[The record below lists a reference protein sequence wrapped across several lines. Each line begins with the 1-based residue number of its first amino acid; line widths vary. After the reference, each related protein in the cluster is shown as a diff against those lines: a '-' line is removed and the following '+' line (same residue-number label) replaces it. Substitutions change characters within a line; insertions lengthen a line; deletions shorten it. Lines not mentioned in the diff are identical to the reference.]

1 MKPKDQNKYGIMTIA
16 FATVFMIVQHVL
28 NSVTVVPEFAQ
39 NPKRFYIY
47 NILLGLTAIGGNI
60 LALYL
65 GYQAERFKEKRLL
78 QMLPGFYL
86 IYLTITFAINIF
98 CKSFN
103 LSVYWKIFFPIS
115 QNMFPFAVSF
125 MLIFLLSP
133 FFATNLNKLSNSQ
146 MKNMF
151 ILTSI
156 LFVICPTLFGK
167 DLFGFSEG
175 KGVLWIAYL
184 FLVGYG
190 MRRYKIIDKYRNI
203 FLKFIMSG
211 LVIALLVLLMTQVSL
226 IVHKDVSTANRFS
239 MPWSLLSVYFSIN
252 CFIFLQVMDRK
263 FNFFKTSFKN
273 ISYYLVVTQILIN
286 WIPMTSFISEKY
298 KEAFPDSALDWSIR
312 IIFIAILYIFLSAVI
327 CVIIVMISRI
337 PVLNKIKMKRDISE
351 WNQLVECFFQIE
363 RWLFTKRKII
373 YTGIFF
379 YLFTAMQMV
388 LFSEE
393 KTIPLLFR
401 TALVIFTLRQA
412 QLVLNLIII
421 MLFFLLVFLLTKRF
435 WYAFSFTLTIELLI
449 TISNVL
455 KIEFRREP
463 ILPSDLVFIFNLDEI
478 LSMVSPI
485 IITVAVIIL
494 IILAVSTLLIQRR
507 ASKTYNLRINN
518 RKRFISILLISVFLS
533 GLLWVNQP
541 NSPSNLFFQLFGINR
556 MFYNQ
561 KWGASVN
568 GPIVQFINNIVGK
581 AMAEPEGYSK
591 ENLEK
596 IMKKYTSSAQRINE
610 SRDDWS
616 KDQTVVFVLS
626 ESFSDPSRLPNMIL
640 NSDPIPFVRD
650 LSKRTTSGLML
661 SSAYGGGT
669 ANVEWQTLTSLDL
682 SNLDATLPSPY
693 TQLVNKQDVAP
704 SILNLFD
711 TAVAI
716 HPYLG
721 SFYNRIDVFEKFGFN
736 SFHYLESPDGLK
748 YTEKIGG
755 NPYVSDEAAYK
766 ETLDV
771 INDNDNETQFIQ
783 LSTMQ
788 NHTLY
793 NDYYEENNFD
803 FSGNAVSESNRSAM
817 KTYLKGLN
825 YSDIALANFISE
837 LDKIEKPVTL
847 VWYGDHFPGIYNADE
862 IKENPLTY
870 RETDYFI
877 YNNSFIQNQQRE
889 NTYQLVSPYTFPA
902 LALEQANIK
911 VTPFYALL
919 TEVTKGLPAT
929 TNDPDASDKS
939 KDNEKKIFVNHKNIV
954 SSDKNLSKKQ
964 KELLSD
970 YMLIQYDLVAG
981 KQYSAEWASQKV
993 YD

>member
-1 MKPKDQNKYGIMTIA
+1 
-16 FATVFMIVQHVL
+16 
-28 NSVTVVPEFAQ
+28 
-39 NPKRFYIY
+39 
-47 NILLGLTAIGGNI
+47 
-60 LALYL
+60 
-65 GYQAERFKEKRLL
+65 
-78 QMLPGFYL
+78 
-86 IYLTITFAINIF
+86 
-98 CKSFN
+98 
-103 LSVYWKIFFPIS
+103 
-115 QNMFPFAVSF
+115 
-125 MLIFLLSP
+125 
-133 FFATNLNKLSNSQ
+133 
-146 MKNMF
+146 
-151 ILTSI
+151 
-156 LFVICPTLFGK
+156 
-167 DLFGFSEG
+167 
-175 KGVLWIAYL
+175 
-184 FLVGYG
+184 
-190 MRRYKIIDKYRNI
+190 
-203 FLKFIMSG
+203 
-211 LVIALLVLLMTQVSL
+211 
-226 IVHKDVSTANRFS
+226 
-239 MPWSLLSVYFSIN
+239 
-252 CFIFLQVMDRK
+252 
-263 FNFFKTSFKN
+263 
-273 ISYYLVVTQILIN
+273 
-286 WIPMTSFISEKY
+286 
-298 KEAFPDSALDWSIR
+298 
-312 IIFIAILYIFLSAVI
+312 
-327 CVIIVMISRI
+327 
-337 PVLNKIKMKRDISE
+337 
-351 WNQLVECFFQIE
+351 
-363 RWLFTKRKII
+363 
-373 YTGIFF
+373 
-379 YLFTAMQMV
+379 
-388 LFSEE
+388 
-393 KTIPLLFR
+393 
-401 TALVIFTLRQA
+401 
-412 QLVLNLIII
+412 
-421 MLFFLLVFLLTKRF
+421 
-435 WYAFSFTLTIELLI
+435 
-449 TISNVL
+449 
-455 KIEFRREP
+455 
-463 ILPSDLVFIFNLDEI
+463 
-478 LSMVSPI
+478 
-485 IITVAVIIL
+485 
-494 IILAVSTLLIQRR
+494 
-507 ASKTYNLRINN
+507 
-518 RKRFISILLISVFLS
+518 
-533 GLLWVNQP
+533 
-541 NSPSNLFFQLFGINR
+541 
-556 MFYNQ
+556 
-561 KWGASVN
+561 
-568 GPIVQFINNIVGK
+568 
-581 AMAEPEGYSK
+581 
-591 ENLEK
+591 
-596 IMKKYTSSAQRINE
+596 MKKYTSSAQRINE

-626 ESFSDPSRLPNMIL
+626 ESFSDPSRLPNMTL
-640 NSDPIPFVRD
+640 NIDPIPFVRD

-766 ETLDV
+766 ETLDA

-889 NTYQLVSPYTFPA
+889 DTYQLVSPYTFPA

-919 TEVTKGLPAT
+919 TEVTKDLPAT

-964 KELLSD
+964 KVLLSD